1 MLRTLV
7 LQQKGN
13 DDVTPPSHTHNP
25 LPRPAPRAM
34 QQSPPPILLPPP
46 PAPPPARTL
55 INLLGYPLRL
65 RGRAEVPPH
74 PASFSFS
81 AYPRVGGRIATPRN
95 TSILPR
101 AFPEAD
107 ATACDLV
114 VNTLRPYGEQ
124 AYIRWE
130 HAIIALL
137 MLRENRAGEYD
148 IVIPACLINSIKND
162 QSIVRTS
169 EEKDW
174 VRKNFKQ
181 GRTEAKFWF
190 YDPMQ
195 EGLIFCASLYLTGHT
210 SGTWTNKTVL
220 KGSNLLLYYAAA
232 AADHGLGPWLGARE
246 PGWGTRPEVIRTRQE
261 LIRITEEGI
270 QEARRYQQMRQLT
283 GGNSRRNLLSAF
295 EASESGDWED

>member
-1 MLRTLV
+1 
-7 LQQKGN
+7 
-13 DDVTPPSHTHNP
+13 
-25 LPRPAPRAM
+25 M
-34 QQSPPPILLPPP
+34 QQSPPILLPPA
-46 PAPPPARTL
+46 PAPARTL

-65 RGRAEVPPH
+65 RGRPEVLPH

-81 AYPRVGGRIATPRN
+81 AHPRVGGYIAAPPN

-101 AFPEAD
+101 AFPLSD
-107 ATACDLV
+107 ATSCDLV
-114 VNTLRPYGEQ
+114 VRTLKPYGDQ

-137 MLRENRAGEYD
+137 LLRENRAGEYD
-148 IVIPACLINSIKND
+148 IIIPACLINSIKND
-162 QSIVRTS
+162 EHIVRTS

-174 VRKNFKQ
+174 VRENFEQ

-195 EGLIFCASLYLTGHT
+195 QGLIFCASLYLAGYT
-210 SGTWTNKTVL
+210 SGTWINKTVL

-246 PGWGTRPEVIRTRQE
+246 PGWSTRPEVIRVRQE

-270 QEARRYQQMRQLT
+270 QEARRHKQMRQLT
-283 GGNSRRNLLSAF
+283 EVKSARNLLPAF
-295 EASESGDWED
+295 EASMRGDWED